1 MYKKLN
7 TSVVSAVLALALVPV
22 AASAAQ
28 PGSNRATTE
37 AITSQLNRYEKA
49 LNTSN
54 TDEVMKLYADDA
66 IFMPQSFP
74 AAIGQ
79 DNVRNAYDAIFRSI
93 KLNVTFRIDEIKRLS
108 SDWAFARTHSS
119 GTQTVLATDKQSAEG
134 NQEIFLF
141 HRSKDG
147 AWRFARYIFS
157 TTNPPE
163 PGSFPA
169 EGISR

>member
-7 TSVVSAVLALALVPV
+7 ASVVSAVLALAFLPV

-28 PGSNRATTE
+28 PESNRATTE

-66 IFMPQSFP
+66 VFMPQSFP
-74 AAIGQ
+74 TVIGK
-79 DNVRNAYDAIFRSI
+79 DNVRKAYDTIFKTI
-93 KLNVTFRIDEIKRLS
+93 KLNVTFKIDEVKRLS
-108 SDWAFARTHSS
+108 NDWAFARTNSS
-119 GTQTVLATDKQSAEG
+119 GTQTVLSNNKQSAEG
-134 NQEIFLF
+134 NQEIFIF

-147 AWRFARYIFS
+147 TWQFARYIFS
-157 TTNPPE
+157 TTNLPK
-163 PGSFPA
+163 SA
-169 EGISR
+169 E